1 MITDS
6 KEYISFLK
14 EIQDSGT
21 TTYSAL
27 PSTEPRFLI
36 NANKRKITIPSE
48 FSFLAVR
55 YDHQA
60 ETVYFEIDRYFDD
73 VDLSQHTCI
82 VQFVNKDEHGNVSE
96 GHYRIPIMD
105 VTTVDGKIIFGW
117 KIENPATKYAGDI
130 EFSIRFYSITG
141 EGDEARFLY
150 NLNTVPSKSKI
161 LDTLQIHGAEFSH
174 PSEFE
179 IWVAKITEIVKN
191 IEQAEKHLT
200 DKIEETEQ
208 YLENTVN
215 ETKSEVTALLELTKQ
230 QVELAKQ
237 QATLASEQI
246 PIVKEQ
252 VALATEKV
260 RLAEAQ
266 AAIASQ
272 KAADATQQAALA
284 QNYSELAGR
293 YMNDAQQARNESEDF
308 AENSEDYALLSQSY
322 AVGGT
327 AVRDGEVTDNS
338 KYYYEQSKMIS
349 DNLGG

>member
-82 VQFVNKDEHGNVSE
+82 VQFVNKDEYGNVSD

-105 VTTVDGKIIFGW
+105 IETVDGKIIFGW
-117 KIENPATKYAGDI
+117 KIENPATKYAGTID
-130 EFSIRFYSITG
+130 FSVRFYSITG
-141 EGDEARFLY
+141 EGDEAKFLY
-150 NLNTVPSKSKI
+150 NLNTIPSRSKI
-161 LDTLQIHGAEFSH
+161 LDTLQVHGTEYSH

-179 IWVAKITEIVKN
+179 IWVAKITEIAKN
-191 IEQAEKHLT
+191 IEQAEKSLV
-200 DKIEETEQ
+200 DRIEETEK
-208 YLENTVN
+208 YLEDTIN
-215 ETKSEVTALLELTKQ
+215 ETKGEVNALLELTKQ
-230 QVELAKQ
+230 QVELTKQQAEFAKQ
-237 QATLASEQI
+237 QVELA
-246 PIVKEQ
+246 KDQ
-252 VALATEKV
+252 VALASEKV

-266 AAIASQ
+266 ATI
-272 KAADATQQAALA
+272 ATQQAAEATNQANLA
-284 QNYSELAGR
+284 KNYSELAGR
-293 YMNDAQQARNESEDF
+293 YMNEAQQARNESEDF
-308 AENSEDYALLSQSY
+308 AENSEDYSLVSQSY

-338 KYYYEQSKMIS
+338 KYYYEQSKSIADS
-349 DNLGG
+349 LGG

>member
-6 KEYISFLK
+6 KEYINFLK

-48 FSFLAVR
+48 FSFLSVR

-82 VQFVNKDEHGNVSE
+82 VQFINKDEYGNVSE
-96 GHYRIPIMD
+96 GYYRVPVID
-105 VTTVDGKIIFGW
+105 VTTVDGKIVFGW
-117 KIENPATKYAGDI
+117 LIESGATKYAGNI

-141 EGDEARFLY
+141 EGDEIKFLY
-150 NLNTVPSKSKI
+150 NFNTVPSKSTI
-161 LDTLQIHGAEFSH
+161 LDTLQVYGAEYSH

-179 IWVAKITEIVKN
+179 IWAAKITDVVKN
-191 IEQAEKHLT
+191 IGQAEKSLV

-208 YLENTVN
+208 HLVDMVN
-215 ETKSEVTALLELTKQ
+215 ATKQEVTNLLELTKQ
-230 QVELAKQ
+230 QAEFVKQ
-237 QATLASEQI
+237 QVTLASEE
-246 PIVKEQ
+246 VVLAKDQ
-252 VALATEKV
+252 VTLAVEKV
-260 RLAEAQ
+260 HLAEAQ
-266 AAIASQ
+266 ATIASQ
-272 KAADATQQAALA
+272 KAADATQQAAIA
-284 QNYSELAGR
+284 QNYSGIAGR
-293 YMNDAQQARNESEDF
+293 YANEAQQARNESEDF

-338 KYYYEQSKMIS
+338 KYYYEQSKSIVG
-349 DNLGG
+349 NLGG

>member
-82 VQFVNKDEHGNVSE
+82 VQFVNKDEYGNVSE
-96 GHYRIPIMD
+96 GYYRIPVMD
-105 VTTVDGKIIFGW
+105 VTTVEGKIIFGW
-117 KIENPATKYAGDI
+117 LIENPATKYAGGI
-130 EFSIRFYSITG
+130 EFSVRFYSITG
-141 EGDEARFLY
+141 EGDEAKFLY
-150 NLNTVPSKSKI
+150 NINTVPSKSTI
-161 LDTLQIHGAEFSH
+161 LDTLQIHGTEYSH

-191 IEQAEKHLT
+191 IEQAEKSLA

-208 YLENTVN
+208 YLVNTVN
-215 ETKSEVTALLELTKQ
+215 ATKEEVNNLLELTKQ
-230 QVELAKQ
+230 QVEFAKTQAALAADQ
-237 QATLASEQI
+237 VALA
-246 PIVKEQ
+246 KEQ
-252 VALATEKV
+252 VALAAEKV

-266 AAIASQ
+266 ATIASQ
-272 KAADATQQAALA
+272 GAAEATNQAALA
-284 QNYSELAGR
+284 KNYSELAGR
-293 YMNDAQQARNESEDF
+293 YMNEAQQARNESEDF
-308 AENSEDYALLSQSY
+308 AENSEDYSLLSQSY

-338 KYYYEQSKMIS
+338 KYYYEQSKSIADS
-349 DNLGG
+349 LGG